1 VAGSRGGA
9 IAEGNP
15 FELKDAEAE
24 WRLLDKKVVQIATW
38 AASAFLVGLVLIAVV
53 GRNAAPL
60 QLAINPAVAAA
71 IGWTMIWRGRYS
83 VPVQLLPSMA
93 TLAIT
98 VFFLDSVSSQDPAIG
113 LIAMGIAGVLF
124 VRRNSS
130 LFMVAAAGSIGV
142 VGYAT
147 AASATGAERAQ
158 EAFGAAAGFLFLG
171 WLVLWMKR
179 HWASS
184 QTQLQDLIRSKD
196 QLVASVSHELRTPM
210 TSVVGLAREL
220 DDRFDDFE
228 YEEIR
233 ELLNLMVHEST
244 DVANILEDLLV
255 AARAEVGTI
264 SLDMQALDI
273 YQEINWA
280 LTTASAAHLDPQDVF
295 EPITVIA
302 DPGRVR
308 QILRNLVVN
317 ARRYGGPTVRVIVEQ
332 RGDVVAVSVRDDG
345 EPIAEKDR
353 ARIFEPY
360 QGKIGS
366 RNVPGSVGLGLTVSR
381 QLARLMDGDLEYA
394 HDGLES
400 IFTLSLRG
408 SEPPNRSGDTPG
420 LDGRHPL
427 RSVLLVASEGT

>member
-1 VAGSRGGA
+1 M
-9 IAEGNP
+9 
-15 FELKDAEAE
+15 KDAESE
-24 WRLLDKKVVQIATW
+24 WRLLDKKVVQITTW
-38 AASAFLVGLVLIAVV
+38 AASAFFVGLVLIALF
-53 GRNAAPL
+53 GRDTSPL
-60 QLAINPAVAAA
+60 RLAINPAVAAT
-71 IGWTMIWRGRYS
+71 IGWVMIWRGRYS
-83 VPVQLLPSMA
+83 VPVQLLPAMA

-98 VFFLDSVSSQDPAIG
+98 VIFLDPASSQDPVIG
-113 LIAMGIAGVLF
+113 LIGMGIGGVLF
-124 VRRNSS
+124 VRKHSL
-130 LFMVAAAGSIGV
+130 LFMVAAAASVGV
-142 VGYAT
+142 VAYAT
-147 AASATGAERAQ
+147 VSPAVGAERAQ
-158 EAFGAAAGFLFLG
+158 IAFGDAAGFLFLA
-171 WLVLWMKR
+171 WLVYWMKC
-179 HWASS
+179 HWAGA

-264 SLDMQALDI
+264 SLDMQPLDI
-273 YQEINWA
+273 YQEISWA
-280 LTTASAAHLDPQDVF
+280 LTTASAGGLASDEVF
-295 EPITVIA
+295 EPISVIA

-317 ARRYGGPTVRVIVEQ
+317 ARRYGGPSVRVIVEQ
-332 RGDVVAVSVRDDG
+332 HGDVVAVSVRDDG
-345 EPIAEKDR
+345 SAIAEEDR

-381 QLARLMDGDLEYA
+381 QLARLMDGDLSYD
-394 HDGLES
+394 HDGVES
-400 IFTLSLRG
+400 IFTLTLRG
-408 SEPPNRSGDTPG
+408 SEPPNRSGATAG
-420 LDGRHPL
+420 FGSRHPL
-427 RSVLLVASEGT
+427 RSVLQVAGD